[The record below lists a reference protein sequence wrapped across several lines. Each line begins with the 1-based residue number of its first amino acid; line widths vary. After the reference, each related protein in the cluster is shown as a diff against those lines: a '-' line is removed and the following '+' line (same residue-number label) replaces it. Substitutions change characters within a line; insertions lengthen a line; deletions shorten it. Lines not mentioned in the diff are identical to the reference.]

1 MDDFLI
7 FNTRLLIE
15 VRDWWKMYDPGR
27 DGRGAHYRW
36 QGIADYRDFLF
47 AKREGGVGFF
57 AKEWMSSRTYTF
69 HGLFTTPE
77 MLKFATE
84 GGYTQ
89 RRGQHYPVPV
99 AQKKGEK
106 GKPRSG
112 DGLKAKT
119 KRVVESLIAA
129 SDSHTDDELKDGRA
143 LVPSF
148 CQQLL

>member
-1 MDDFLI
+1 
-7 FNTRLLIE
+7 
-15 VRDWWKMYDPGR
+15 MYDPGR

-69 HGLFTTPE
+69 HGLYTTPE

-99 AQKKGEK
+99 AQKKGEKGEK